1 MDLMIGQKHRRN
13 AVFRKRVKK
22 PIYIRDFRFHFYD
35 RLEKK
40 RSLKTQL
47 LPDFCV
53 HYSSECKKMLDA
65 GEFTR
70 RPKGCVKV

>member
-1 MDLMIGQKHRRN
+1 MTRKYRRIEI
-13 AVFRKRVKK
+13 FRKRVKK
-22 PIYIRDFRFHFYD
+22 PIYKCNFKIHFYD

-40 RSLKTQL
+40 RSYKSQL
-47 LPDFCV
+47 LPNFRV